1 MWLNSRSRSN
11 GHARTRLGR
20 SLTGC
25 DGTRSILITILPL
38 LTHSGVGEVTG
49 LLLPD
54 AAGFRRAD
62 TCYEI
67 HRNRSTSRKP
77 SANVPPPHCDG
88 PPAIMDSMK
97 LFWCAALAATALS
110 AQTFSGAAALD
121 RVIDQAIEQGRMPG
135 AVLLVGHE
143 GKVVYRKAYGKRALV
158 PLPEAMTLDTVFDCA
173 SLTKVVATTSS
184 LMKLFEEGRFRLGD
198 KVTDYIPEFQGGKS
212 EITLRQLFTHFS
224 GLQPDVPLS
233 TPWGGYD
240 TGIKLACT
248 FKVGGPPATRYVYSD
263 INFILLGELVHR
275 LSGKMLNE
283 YARENIFLP
292 IGMRESMFQP
302 PASLVPR
309 IAPTERRPVKTG
321 QPLRGSVHDPTA
333 RNMGGVAGHAGLFST
348 ADDLSRF
355 AQMML
360 NGGELEGV
368 RLFSP
373 LTVAKFIEPQTPP
386 DQPILR
392 GLGWDVDSPH
402 SGNRG
407 ELFPIGS
414 FGHTGFTGTSL
425 WIDPLTKTYVI
436 LLANSVHPDLRPALT
451 PVRAKVATIVAANVG
466 LRGQRVTLSEYNQT
480 GYNQTGYNESLTGP
494 GARRQVGR
502 NGATL
507 TGLDVLA
514 AMKFQPFAG
523 KRIGLITN
531 QSGLD
536 RQGRRNIDV
545 MREAG
550 VNLAAIFSPE
560 HGFLGKEDRPGIQ
573 DTTDPATGIKVFSLY
588 GATNRPTPEM
598 LNGIDVLVF
607 DIQDVGVRFY
617 TFETT
622 MAYALEAAAKAGI
635 PYYVLD
641 RPNPITGTRVE
652 GPVLDAAN
660 RSFVGYMTGEPVRH
674 GMTMG
679 ELAKMFNAENKIGA
693 DLTVVPMQDWQR
705 GDWFDATNLAWINP
719 SPNMRSLNAAMLYPG
734 LCLMEYARNFSV
746 GRGTDA
752 PFEQI
757 GADFIGGRELAT
769 YLNQRQIPGVRVY
782 ATSFTPTESVF
793 KGAKVEG
800 VRFVVTNRELLDGTR
815 LGLELAVG
823 IQKLYPGK
831 VDFSGGKRLVG
842 SDDAIHRIQAA
853 EDPRTIQ
860 ESFQDAVGA
869 FAEMRAR
876 YLLY

>member
-1 MWLNSRSRSN
+1 
-11 GHARTRLGR
+11 
-20 SLTGC
+20 
-25 DGTRSILITILPL
+25 
-38 LTHSGVGEVTG
+38 
-49 LLLPD
+49 
-54 AAGFRRAD
+54 
-62 TCYEI
+62 
-67 HRNRSTSRKP
+67 
-77 SANVPPPHCDG
+77 
-88 PPAIMDSMK
+88 MDSMK
-97 LFWCAALAATALS
+97 LFWCAALAAGALS

-121 RVIDQAIEQGRMPG
+121 EVIDQAIQQGRMPG

-143 GKVVYRKAYGKRALV
+143 GKVVYRKAYGKRALA

-184 LMKLFEEGRFRLGD
+184 LMKLFQEGRFRLGD
-198 KVTDYIPEFQGGKS
+198 KITDYIPEFQGGKS

-224 GLQPDVPLS
+224 GLQPDVPLT
-233 TPWGGYD
+233 TPWTGYD
-240 TGIKLACT
+240 TGIQLACT

-275 LSGKMLNE
+275 LSGKMLSA

-309 IAPTERRPVKTG
+309 IAPTERWPVKTG
-321 QPLRGSVHDPTA
+321 PPLRGVVHDPTA

-360 NGGELEGV
+360 NGGELDGV
-368 RLFSP
+368 RLFGP

-466 LRGQRVTLSEYNQT
+466 LRGQRVTL
-480 GYNQTGYNESLTGP
+480 TGYNENLTGP

-514 AMKFQPFAG
+514 GLKFQPFAG

-531 QSGLD
+531 HSGLD

-550 VNLAAIFSPE
+550 VQIAAIFSPE

-588 GATNRPTPEM
+588 GATNRPTAEM

-641 RPNPITGTRVE
+641 RPNPITGTRME
-652 GPVLDAAN
+652 GPMMDPAN
-660 RSFVGYMTGEPVRH
+660 RSFVGYLGGEPVRH

-679 ELAKMFNAENKIGA
+679 ELAKMFNAENQIGA
-693 DLTVVPMQDWQR
+693 NLTVVPMQDWQR
-705 GDWFDATNLAWINP
+705 GDWFDSTNLAWINP

-734 LCLMEYARNFSV
+734 LCLMEYAKSFSV

-782 ATSFTPTESVF
+782 ATSFTPTESVL
-793 KGAKVEG
+793 KGVKVEG
-800 VRFVVTNRELLDGTR
+800 VRFVVTNRELLDATR

-831 VDFSGGKRLVG
+831 VDFSGGKRLIG
-842 SDDAIHRIQAA
+842 SDDAIRRIQAA

-869 FAEMRAR
+869 FAELRAR

>member
-1 MWLNSRSRSN
+1 M
-11 GHARTRLGR
+11 
-20 SLTGC
+20 GC
-25 DGTRSILITILPL
+25 
-38 LTHSGVGEVTG
+38 
-49 LLLPD
+49 
-54 AAGFRRAD
+54 
-62 TCYEI
+62 
-67 HRNRSTSRKP
+67 
-77 SANVPPPHCDG
+77 
-88 PPAIMDSMK
+88 MK
-97 LFWCAALAATALS
+97 LFWWAALGATTLS
-110 AQTFSGAAALD
+110 AQTFPGAAALD

-158 PLPEAMTLDTVFDCA
+158 PRPEAMTLDTIFDCA
-173 SLTKVVATTSS
+173 SLTKVLATTSS
-184 LMKLFEEGRFRLGD
+184 LMKLFQEGRFRLND
-198 KVTDYIPEFQGGKS
+198 KITDYIPEFQGGKS

-224 GLQPDVPLS
+224 GLQPDVPLT
-233 TPWGGYD
+233 TPWTGYD
-240 TGIKLACT
+240 TGIQLACT
-248 FKVGGPPATRYVYSD
+248 FKVGGPPAARYVYSD

-275 LSGKMLNE
+275 LSGKMLSD

-292 IGMRESMFQP
+292 IGMKESMFQP

-309 IAPTERRPVKTG
+309 IAPTERWPVKTG
-321 QPLRGSVHDPTA
+321 PPLRGVVHDPTA

-360 NGGELEGV
+360 NGGELDGV
-368 RLFSP
+368 RLFGP

-414 FGHTGFTGTSL
+414 YGHTGFTGTSL
-425 WIDPLTKTYVI
+425 WIDPLTQTYVI
-436 LLANSVHPDLRPALT
+436 LLANSVHPGLRPALT

-466 LRGQRVTLSEYNQT
+466 LRAQRVTLT
-480 GYNQTGYNESLTGP
+480 GYNDNLAGP

-507 TGLDVLA
+507 TGLDVLESLR
-514 AMKFQPFAG
+514 FQPFTG

-531 QSGLD
+531 HTGLD
-536 RQGRRNIDV
+536 RQGRRNIDA

-550 VNLAAIFSPE
+550 VNIAAIFSPE

-588 GATNRPTPEM
+588 GATDRPTPEM
-598 LNGIDVLVF
+598 LKGIDLLVF
-607 DIQDVGVRFY
+607 DIQDVGVHFY
-617 TFETT
+617 TYEST
-622 MAYALEAAAKAGI
+622 MAYAMEAAAKAGM

-641 RPNPITGTRVE
+641 RPNPITGTRIE
-652 GPVLDAAN
+652 GPMLDPAN
-660 RSFVGYMTGEPVRH
+660 RSNVGYMAGEPVRH

-693 DLTVVPMQDWQR
+693 DLTVVPMQDWER
-705 GDWFDATNLAWINP
+705 GDWFDATNLVWINP

-734 LCLMEYARNFSV
+734 IALMEYSKNLSV

-757 GADFIGGRELAT
+757 GANFIGGRELAA
-769 YLNQRQIPGVRVY
+769 YLNQREIPGVRVY
-782 ATSFTPTESVF
+782 ATSFTPMESVF
-793 KGAKVEG
+793 KGVKVEG
-800 VRFVVTNRELLDGTR
+800 VRFVVTNRELLDATR

-831 VDFSGGKRLVG
+831 VDFSGDKRLVG
-842 SDDAIHRIQAA
+842 SDDVIRRMQAA

-860 ESFQDAVGA
+860 ESFQDAVGT
-869 FAEMRAR
+869 FAGMRAR